1 MSLVAKIIR
10 CVPFE
15 KKEVVSLGLYG
26 MRPDLKQSPIVPVA
40 YVINQS
46 EPIDGKHLNQ

>member
-1 MSLVAKIIR
+1 MVAKIIR

-26 MRPDLKQSPIVPVA
+26 MTHYLKQSPIVPVA

-46 EPIDGKHLNQ
+46 WPIDGKHLNQ

>member
-1 MSLVAKIIR
+1 MSLVAKIIKS
-10 CVPFE
+10 VPF
-15 KKEVVSLGLYG
+15 KNREVVSLGLYG
-26 MRPDLKQSPIVPVA
+26 MRHYLKQSPIVPVA

>member
-1 MSLVAKIIR
+1 MVAKIIR
-10 CVPFE
+10 CVPVE
-15 KKEVVSLGLYG
+15 NREVVSLGLYG
-26 MRPDLKQSPIVPVA
+26 MTHYLKQSPIVRAA

>member
-1 MSLVAKIIR
+1 MVAKIIR

-15 KKEVVSLGLYG
+15 KKEVVYLGLYG
-26 MRPDLKQSPIVPVA
+26 MTHYLKQSPIVRVA

-46 EPIDGKHLNQ
+46 WPIDGKHLNQ

>member
-1 MSLVAKIIR
+1 MVAKIIR

-15 KKEVVSLGLYG
+15 KKEVVYLGLYG
-26 MRPDLKQSPIVPVA
+26 MRHYLKQSPIVPVA

-46 EPIDGKHLNQ
+46 